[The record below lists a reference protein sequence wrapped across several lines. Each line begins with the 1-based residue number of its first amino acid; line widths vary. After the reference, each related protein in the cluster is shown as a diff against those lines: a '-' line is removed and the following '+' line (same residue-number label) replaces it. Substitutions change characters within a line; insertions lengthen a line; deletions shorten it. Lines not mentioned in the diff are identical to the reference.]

1 MTTKID
7 ALLVADE
14 ESIGPGV
21 GIPPDVAGVILV
33 VGDDDGLVVG
43 GSVASGDIGVDG
55 VCSLNCA
62 LGKESHAKALPS
74 VDCKS
79 SGILGENGV

>member
-1 MTTKID
+1 MTTKTG

-14 ESIGPGV
+14 ESIGSEVCTPS
-21 GIPPDVAGVILV
+21 DVAGVILA

-43 GSVASGDIGVDG
+43 GSVVSGDIGVDG

-62 LGKESHAKALPS
+62 LGRESHAKASPS
-74 VDCKS
+74 VDCKL
-79 SGILGENGV
+79 SGILEENGV